1 MERSEKREKGM
12 LSREQEEEE
21 NEEVLVV
28 SLRQEDQEELEVVQQ
43 LLRTGADM
51 TLCNS
56 SQQTA
61 LHVSPPELQ
70 GKVLGWM
77 SRPHLPPQAQLLQA
91 AWQGDLYSLQNL
103 LEVSHTDAAS
113 MTLLALDKYSCED
126 LDSEFGDSDVELDLE
141 SLYPN
146 QSTAASPTHQPT
158 QQHSFLL
165 YSHTGEVLDS
175 PGYPLPSDHHKEL
188 SQDKGIPL
196 CFQNAM
202 ETLRDIR
209 QAYQD
214 TGRGSRGGLSL
225 PSLNDNSRRWSHL
238 DLHPSPLSGL
248 LSTRTTCLPVPPS
261 HRQRTRS
268 VVAAS
273 PSSPGL
279 LSVVESSQLSQSA
292 PSIME
297 PLLCSNTMIQ
307 ARAHV
312 QSPLTWSFASYASQN
327 TQVVGATRQK
337 AQEYCGSISTKT
349 PCSPEAHQPEPPLL
363 QDPAEEREA
372 FLGEPTHRPADH

>member
-1 MERSEKREKGM
+1 MT
-12 LSREQEEEE
+12 
-21 NEEVLVV
+21 
-28 SLRQEDQEELEVVQQ
+28 EVVQQ